1 MSSHSRTTTPEP
13 NQARSNKAAEVQNQ
27 VNEVMDIMHNN
38 IEKAVA
44 RGEKLES
51 ISHKAEDL
59 KNGAAKFKKNAV
71 KLHDNLWWKDF
82 KMKVVLFLI
91 AATVIGIVGYAI
103 YAQTVPQK

>member
-1 MSSHSRTTTPEP
+1 
-13 NQARSNKAAEVQNQ
+13 
-27 VNEVMDIMHNN
+27 MDIMHNN

-71 KLHDNLWWKDF
+71 KLHDNLDF

-91 AATVIGIVGYAI
+91 AATVIGVVGYAV
-103 YAQTVPQK
+103 YSQTVPQK

>member
-1 MSSHSRTTTPEP
+1 MSSHSRTATPEP

-71 KLHDNLWWKDF
+71 KLHDNLDF

-103 YAQTVPQK
+103 YSQTVPQK